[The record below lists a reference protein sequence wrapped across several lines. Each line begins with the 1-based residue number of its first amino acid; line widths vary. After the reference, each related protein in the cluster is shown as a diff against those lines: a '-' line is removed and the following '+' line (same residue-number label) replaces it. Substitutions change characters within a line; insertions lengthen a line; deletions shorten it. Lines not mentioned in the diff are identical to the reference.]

1 MIDGTSRKIS
11 TRIIAS
17 VLAAC
22 WLGAGLFLLVVGFAG
37 GRWLLAL
44 VSIAAIWYG
53 CLWIRVAREGHQLRG
68 PGAWIPWRRS
78 STVR

>member
-1 MIDGTSRKIS
+1 MTNGSSGKTS
-11 TRIIAS
+11 TRIVAS
-17 VLAAC
+17 VLAVC
-22 WLGAGLFLLVVGFAG
+22 WLGAGLFLLAVGLFG

-44 VSIAAIWYG
+44 VSVAALWYG
-53 CLWIRVAREGHQLRG
+53 CLWIRVAREGHPLRG